1 MARIVAVV
9 VFVVPSSFTPAH
21 RRVATYAIIGPVA
34 LAARQIGRSTM
45 QSDINGR
52 SRDPQASRSPLR
64 GSKASARG
72 ERL

>member
-21 RRVATYAIIGPVA
+21 RRVATYAIGPIA
-34 LAARQIGRSTM
+34 LAARQIQRSTM
-45 QSDINGR
+45 QLDITGR
-52 SRDPQASRSPLR
+52 ARDPGEQIAVAWIE
-64 GSKASARG
+64 GFARG